1 VNLEPVVQNLVFGLF
16 VGGLYG
22 IAAVGLSLVFGVM
35 KVLNV
40 AHGSLVMLGGYATY
54 WAFTSYGID
63 PFLALAITAPL
74 LFLLGIALNLGL
86 FRFVTRL
93 PEEDK
98 IKNSLLI
105 SFGLSLVFENL
116 AIRLWTADER
126 AVQTSYAGEGFTV
139 SDIVFPYTRMSG
151 LLVALAAILILHVF
165 LTRTYA
171 GKAIRATAEDWEA
184 ASLMGIDVQRTYLIA
199 FALGTALAGVAGALV
214 AVGYTVT
221 PVIGLAWTLKALVVV
236 VLAGMGSIMGA
247 FGAGILLGE
256 AEALSVYAFGASY
269 REVVGLVLFVLV
281 LLVRPRGLFG
291 GR

>member
-1 VNLEPVVQNLVFGLF
+1 MNLEPVVQNLVFGLF

-74 LFLLGIALNLGL
+74 LFLLGLALNLGL

-93 PEEDK
+93 PEDDK

-105 SFGLSLVFENL
+105 SFGLTLVFENL

-126 AVQTSYAGEGFTV
+126 AVQTSYSGEGFTV
-139 SDIVFPYTRMSG
+139 ADIVFPYTRLSG
-151 LLVALAAILILHVF
+151 LVVALAAILILHVF
-165 LTRTYA
+165 LTRTYT
-171 GKAIRATAEDWEA
+171 GKAIRATSQDWEA
-184 ASLMGIDVQRTYLIA
+184 ASLMGIDVQRTYVLA

-221 PVIGLAWTLKALVVV
+221 PAIGLAWTLKALVVV

-269 REVVGLVLFVLV
+269 REVVGLVLFILV
-281 LLVRPRGLFG
+281 LLVRPQGLFG
-291 GR
+291 RR

>member
-1 VNLEPVVQNLVFGLF
+1 MNLEPVVQNLVFGLF